1 MNLFPYDAMS
11 VSVNSA
17 QVLSSYVAQSA
28 KAAGMSLFS
37 KIQNILWVSYLWFIS
52 AVRVS
57 SP

>member
-37 KIQNILWVSYLWFIS
+37 KIQNIL
-52 AVRVS
+52 
-57 SP
+57 